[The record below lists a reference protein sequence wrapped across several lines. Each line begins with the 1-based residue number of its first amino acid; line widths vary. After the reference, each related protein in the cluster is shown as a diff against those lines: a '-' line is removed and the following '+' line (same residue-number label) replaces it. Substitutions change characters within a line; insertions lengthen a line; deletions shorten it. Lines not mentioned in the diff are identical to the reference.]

1 MFTSTTLHSITL
13 LFLLFWVNS
22 NMEGGN
28 GVYWQLVCLRLG
40 YDSTFEEESSEGDV
54 QVSAGLVSVL
64 HTLRPPV
71 PPEHHRVPAPLLDLL
86 QEDNLIGTSLH
97 NTLYNRTSSSV
108 DFLPRTW
115 FL

>member
-1 MFTSTTLHSITL
+1 MFTSTTLNSITL
-13 LFLLFWVNS
+13 LFLRFWVNS

-28 GVYWQLVCLRLG
+28 GVYWQLVCLLLG
-40 YDSTFEEESSEGDV
+40 HNSTFEEESSEGDV

-71 PPEHHRVPAPLLDLL
+71 PPEHHCVPAPLLDLL
-86 QEDNLIGTSLH
+86 QKDNLIGTSLH